1 MASSTLPK
9 HADDAL
15 TESLLNPDVDEQLI
29 LEEDWPQEVQVGEK
43 QPPQYRDVLFAVLFI
58 LQLLVVI
65 GFAIFWG
72 FPALRYGPP
81 KENNTEDVEF
91 SGILF
96 ISLLSGLASF
106 VISAVALSVMTRYA
120 HLLVQFS
127 VLFSIFSSLMMV
139 IVFGFQD
146 KDGAAFVAFLF
157 FCLSSFW
164 AWAVWKRIPFATSNL
179 VCALTAIRANLG
191 VVLVAYVMVIA
202 AVVWTM
208 IWMTSFIGV
217 YAQSVEC
224 NSQGV
229 CYGKIGSW
237 TIVLY
242 LLSFYWTQ
250 QVFKNLIHVTVAG
263 VVGTFWFE
271 PSEASSMFSKA
282 IMDSAIRSLTYSL
295 GSVCLGSLLT
305 AAIQVCHTFVKN
317 ARTHGDDGI
326 VMCILD
332 CLLGCIERIVE
343 YFNKFSYVY
352 VGLYGY
358 SYFEASR
365 KVVSL
370 FAQRGW
376 SVIINDDLVTNALV
390 LMSFII
396 ACLTGCVG
404 LALASAHKSW
414 VAEFSEKQSMSI
426 PFFSAFLIGI
436 IIASI
441 LMSVVSSGVDTV
453 LVCFAEAPTEL
464 RQNHPRLSDQMVRA
478 WRLVY
483 PGEFSYTI
491 LASDSDADG
500 VYTAP
505 PSQSQPVPLV
515 ASTSTTAAE
524 NQRDSY

>member
-1 MASSTLPK
+1 
-9 HADDAL
+9 
-15 TESLLNPDVDEQLI
+15 
-29 LEEDWPQEVQVGEK
+29 
-43 QPPQYRDVLFAVLFI
+43 
-58 LQLLVVI
+58 
-65 GFAIFWG
+65 
-72 FPALRYGPP
+72 
-81 KENNTEDVEF
+81 
-91 SGILF
+91 
-96 ISLLSGLASF
+96 
-106 VISAVALSVMTRYA
+106 
-120 HLLVQFS
+120 
-127 VLFSIFSSLMMV
+127 MMV

-157 FCLSSFW
+157 CCLSSFW

-217 YAQSVEC
+217 YAQSVDC

-282 IMDSAIRSLTYSL
+282 IMDSAVRSLTYSL

-305 AAIQVCHTFVKN
+305 AAIQVCRTLVEN

-343 YFNKFSYVY
+343 YFNKFVSSRVS
-352 VGLYGY
+352 VSLAKLGLYSSQTLIRIHRATFMLDY
-358 SYFEASR
+358 MATATLKLLERSCRFSLSEA
-365 KVVSL
+365 
-370 FAQRGW
+370 G
-376 SVIINDDLVTNALV
+376 
-390 LMSFII
+390 
-396 ACLTGCVG
+396 
-404 LALASAHKSW
+404 AS
-414 VAEFSEKQSMSI
+414 
-426 PFFSAFLIGI
+426 
-436 IIASI
+436 
-441 LMSVVSSGVDTV
+441 SSTMT
-453 LVCFAEAPTEL
+453 L
-464 RQNHPRLSDQMVRA
+464 
-478 WRLVY
+478 
-483 PGEFSYTI
+483 
-491 LASDSDADG
+491 
-500 VYTAP
+500 
-505 PSQSQPVPLV
+505 
-515 ASTSTTAAE
+515 
-524 NQRDSY
+524 